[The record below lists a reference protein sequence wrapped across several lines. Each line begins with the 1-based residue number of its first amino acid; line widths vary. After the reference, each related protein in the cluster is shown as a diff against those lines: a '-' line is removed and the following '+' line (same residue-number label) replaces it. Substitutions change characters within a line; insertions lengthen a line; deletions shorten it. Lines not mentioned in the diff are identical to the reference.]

1 MALRLNSRVVA
12 AHDIKRG
19 DVRVPV
25 GTPGRII
32 ARGGIITLRFTVQFE
47 PAAGEGPV
55 TVFNRLTWR
64 DVTEMPDEPERLAGL
79 SRRA

>member
-12 AHDIKRG
+12 ARDLKRG

-25 GTPGRII
+25 GTPGQII
-32 ARGGIITLRFTVQFE
+32 AHGGFIALKFTVQFE
-47 PAAGEGPV
+47 PAAGAGPV

-79 SRRA
+79 SR